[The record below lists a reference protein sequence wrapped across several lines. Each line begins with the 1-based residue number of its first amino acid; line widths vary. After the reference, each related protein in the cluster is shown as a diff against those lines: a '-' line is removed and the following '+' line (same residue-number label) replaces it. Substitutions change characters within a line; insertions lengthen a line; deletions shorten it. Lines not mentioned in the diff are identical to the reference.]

1 MLFSF
6 LRSLQLFM
14 ALLMLGTSLSAHAQD
29 VSKAESDAIFAEVL
43 RSTPTLRG
51 LAAEPERYRMQ
62 ILFAEILPEE
72 NGKISLKRYAYR
84 ENAEYF
90 YPASTVKIAAAASA
104 IQVLEALQKEHT
116 WISVDTPMRIH
127 PLFEDEQLD
136 TVDESNVEGG
146 LITIRNEIRK
156 TLIVSDNQAF
166 NRLYELV
173 GQDQLDTHMR
183 AAGLSGPVIVH
194 RLAEGRTAL
203 QNRQFPR
210 IDFHQ
215 DDQHQLTI
223 PARTSER
230 SIDTSWLVALPG
242 WPDLD
247 LGRAVYFSPE
257 RTTQGPMK
265 MAGKNAIK
273 LRDLQ
278 NLTAMIV
285 RPEIDLG
292 LPGLDVTSEHRKLLI
307 DAMTDLPSQSRNPHF
322 DPEEFTDDYPHFFR
336 QGIGRVVPLDSIG
349 IANKI
354 GLAYGFST
362 ETAYIEHVPSG
373 RAFFLAMTIY
383 TNDNAILNDGVYEY
397 DLATRAMQDVA
408 HAFAA
413 RVFAGIS
420 SVDSDP
426 QAVAHPNEHH
436 LRPASTIWKHDTR
449 ELLSHDSPFTLSATG
464 DTWLSEPVESSLGY
478 LEVIASWNAS
488 VPDDTRVRFEVRSRH
503 QADTPWSE
511 WLAIGQAGSE
521 IDPSPW
527 TTRSESS
534 GASVDVDTLI
544 MPQPTR
550 WLQVRAIRTD
560 SNASAQPPAL
570 YRVDVC
576 MTSRLSDAPQV
587 ADERFAGQVEVPT
600 PFYPNN
606 IDDPALNSRLCS
618 PLSLRMLLGQRG
630 KTLSTRQVADAVY
643 DARFDIYGNWS
654 NAIQAAFEFG
664 VPGKLIR
671 FSDWSSVRQHLAS
684 VGPLAIS
691 IRAAEG
697 ELTNA
702 PYTSTEGHLIVLYG
716 LDSNGDAM
724 VLDPAVTD
732 PVEARR
738 IYKRDE
744 LTAIWLDRVKGLAY
758 ALLPQ
763 EAHP

>member
-1 MLFSF
+1 
-6 LRSLQLFM
+6 M
-14 ALLMLGTSLSAHAQD
+14 ALLMLMTARGALGQD
-29 VSKAESDAIFAEVL
+29 VSKAESDALFAHVL
-43 RSTPTLRG
+43 NSSPMLRG
-51 LAAEPERYRMQ
+51 LAAEPERYRLQ
-62 ILFAEILPEE
+62 ILFAEILPDQS
-72 NGKISLKRYAYR
+72 GQLSLKRYAYR

-90 YPASTVKIAAAASA
+90 YPASSVKLAAAASA
-104 IQVLEALQKEHT
+104 LMLMESLQTGEP
-116 WISVDTPMRIH
+116 WLSVDTPMQFH
-127 PLFEDEQLD
+127 PLFEDEQLE
-136 TVDESNVEGG
+136 TVDESNADGG

-173 GQDQLDTHMR
+173 GQDQLDMHMR

-203 QNRQFPR
+203 QNRQYPR

-215 DDQHQLTI
+215 DDDHRLTL
-223 PARTSER
+223 PARTSQR
-230 SIDTSWLVALPG
+230 SIDTSWLVSLPG
-242 WPDLD
+242 WPDLN
-247 LGRAVYFSPE
+247 LGRGVYLNPDLTVE
-257 RTTQGPMK
+257 GPMK

-292 LPGLDVTSEHRKLLI
+292 LPGLHLSADHRKLLI
-307 DAMTDLPSQSRNPHF
+307 EAMTDLPSQSRNPRF

-336 QGIGRVVPLDSIG
+336 QGIGRVVPLDSIR

-362 ETAYIEHVPSG
+362 ETAYIEHIPTG
-373 RAFFLAMTIY
+373 RGFFLAMTIY

-397 DLATRAMQDVA
+397 DMATRAMQDVA
-408 HAFAA
+408 HAMAA
-413 RVFAGIS
+413 RVFADVPNHDAES
-420 SVDSDP
+420 QTSDQP
-426 QAVAHPNEHH
+426 PKP
-436 LRPASTIWKHDTR
+436 LMRPASTSWQHETR
-449 ELLSHDSPFTLSATG
+449 QVLSSPSKLSEPGDS
-464 DTWLSEPVESSLGY
+464 WLSEPVEATLGY
-478 LEVIASWNAS
+478 VEAVASWNAA
-488 VPDDTRVRFEVRSRH
+488 VPEQTSVRFEVRSRD

-511 WLAIGQAGSE
+511 WLAIGEAGSE
-521 IDPSPW
+521 LDPSPW
-527 TTRSESS
+527 TTRSEST
-534 GASVDVDTLI
+534 GAAVDIDTLI
-544 MPQPTR
+544 MPRPTR
-550 WLQVRAIRTD
+550 WLQVRVQRTD
-560 SNASAQPPAL
+560 SNASGEPPVIF
-570 YRVDVC
+570 RVDVC
-576 MTSRLSDAPQV
+576 MTSRLSAAPQV
-587 ADERFAGQVEVPT
+587 PDERSAGRVEVST

-716 LDSNGDAM
+716 LDSNGDALI
-724 VLDPAVTD
+724 LDPAVTD
-732 PVEARR
+732 PLEARR

-744 LTAIWLDRVKGLAY
+744 LTTIWLDRVKGLAY